1 MKIVKF
7 FSCLLL
13 LVMMVS
19 LFFVSGLTL
28 AQEGEPSATDNVTQS
43 PPEPEL
49 ISEEPETPPDTITLS
64 TEFPKVDAIATGSF
78 EFTVK
83 LEYKGEKDRVF
94 DLNAIVPAGWD
105 VYINPQYETKKIS
118 SITIESAYGTATKNL
133 KVTATPP
140 TWPLADPGEYKVTLE
155 ASSDE
160 VIGTID
166 LTAKITAKYIL
177 KAASANELLNT
188 TAKAGKDN
196 TYSIIVTNMGTAPI
210 DNITFSSVK
219 SDQWEVTFKP
229 DKIDLLEVLD
239 PKTIDVN
246 IKPAPKTVAGDYNV
260 TLYVS
265 GKQAS
270 ADKMDVRVSVE
281 PSTVWGWV
289 GVAII
294 IIVIAGLV
302 YIFMRFGRR

>member
-1 MKIVKF
+1 MKTARF

-19 LFFVSGLTL
+19 LFFVSGLAI
-28 AQEGEPSATDNVTQS
+28 AQEGGESATDNTTQS
-43 PPEPEL
+43 TPEPVL
-49 ISEEPETPPDTITLS
+49 ISETPETPPDTITLS
-64 TEFPKVDAIATGSF
+64 TDFPKIDAIATGSF
-78 EFTVK
+78 EFNVK
-83 LEYKGEKDRVF
+83 LDYKGQKDRVF
-94 DLNAIVPAGWD
+94 DLNATAPAGWD
-105 VYINPQYETKKIS
+105 VYINPQYETKRIS
-118 SITIESAYGTATKNL
+118 SISIESAYGVTTKNL
-133 KVTATPP
+133 KIAATPA

-155 ASSDE
+155 VSSDD
-160 VIGTID
+160 VIGKID

-177 KAASANELLNT
+177 TAAPANERLNT

-196 TYSIIVTNMGTAPI
+196 TFSIIVTNVGTDAI

-219 SDQWEVTFKP
+219 SDGWEITFKP
-229 DKIDLLEVLD
+229 EKIERLEILD

-260 TLYVS
+260 TLYIS

-270 ADKMDVRVSVE
+270 ADKMDIRVSVA

-294 IIVIAGLV
+294 VIVVAGLV
-302 YIFMRFGRR
+302 FIFMRFGRR